1 MLGQFSQ
8 RYTNVFKYLN
18 WIKKLWKNFFYKE
31 KKDEKIQE
39 STILKINDLEIKQI
53 ISKNELL
60 NTLDKINA
68 NIEALNDDLPYLY
81 FLYKQEQLVAI
92 ISKKSILMVELFPTL
107 LADDYKIIKS
117 FQLKIESVYN

>member
-8 RYTNVFKYLN
+8 RYANEFEYLN
-18 WIKKLWKNFFYKE
+18 WIKKLWKNFFFKE

-107 LADDYKIIKS
+107 LADDYKVIKS
-117 FQLKIESVYN
+117 FQLKIESISN

>member
-81 FLYKQEQLVAI
+81 FFYKQEQLVAI